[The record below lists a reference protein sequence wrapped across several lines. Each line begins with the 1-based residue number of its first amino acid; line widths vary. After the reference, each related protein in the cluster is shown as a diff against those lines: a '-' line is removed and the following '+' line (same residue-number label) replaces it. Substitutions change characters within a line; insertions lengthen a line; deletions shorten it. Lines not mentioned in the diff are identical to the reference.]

1 MSDNENSQDP
11 LAFMK
16 KMWSS
21 MGITVPGMIIPTMDP
36 NELEK
41 RIKDLRA
48 VEGWLRMNLNMLSAS
63 INTLEVQRATLA
75 TLKSFAQAAKPGE
88 KASDSVGPK
97 ASEKA
102 SNKSTDKASEKAS
115 NTTTDKA
122 NGQAGETV
130 EPNANPFVTPSMWP
144 WNLIQQVADPGMPE
158 SPPRKPE
165 GGDH

>member
-1 MSDNENSQDP
+1 MSDNGNPQDP

-16 KMWSS
+16 QMWSN
-21 MGITVPGMIIPTMDP
+21 MGVTVPGMMIPTMDP

-75 TLKSFAQAAKPGE
+75 TLQSFAQAAKAGSTTGAAAS
-88 KASDSVGPK
+88 KAASKS
-97 ASEKA
+97 ASE
-102 SNKSTDKASEKAS
+102 
-115 NTTTDKA
+115 TTDKA
-122 NGQAGETV
+122 PSETA
-130 EPNANPFVTPSMWP
+130 EPGANPFVTPSMWP
-144 WNLIQQVADPGMPE
+144 WNLMQQAAAEPAAPE

-165 GGDH
+165 GGE

>member
-1 MSDNENSQDP
+1 MSDNGNPQDP

-16 KMWSS
+16 QMWSN
-21 MGITVPGMIIPTMDP
+21 MGVTVPGMMIPTMDP

-75 TLKSFAQAAKPGE
+75 TLQSFAQAAKAGSKTGGTASAVASKAAGKAAGKSAGE
-88 KASDSVGPK
+88 
-97 ASEKA
+97 
-102 SNKSTDKASEKAS
+102 
-115 NTTTDKA
+115 TTDKA
-122 NGQAGETV
+122 PSETA

-144 WNLIQQVADPGMPE
+144 WNLMQQAAAEPAAPE

-165 GGDH
+165 GGE